1 MKKSQL
7 VKIIKE
13 EIYRLKTSAIDEKT
27 EILRKALQ
35 KYEVDLNELP
45 EKVVSGV
52 LDAMDAYK
60 DTSTIFT
67 PDTYN

>member
-1 MKKSQL
+1 MKKSEL
-7 VKIIKE
+7 TRIIRE
-13 EIYRLKTSAIDEKT
+13 EIYRLKTSAVDDKV

-35 KYEVDLNELP
+35 RYEIDLNELP

-60 DTSTIFT
+60 DVQTIRNT
-67 PDTYN
+67 VDSR